1 MTGQPNITEKELLA
15 RLKAGDRAAFR
26 QIFDRF
32 YKYLVVTVNN
42 VSGDEQMAHDIA
54 QDVFLT
60 IWKKRNE
67 LNINNLKSYL
77 RRAALN
83 KMLNRI
89 KKNRMDFHDSTT
101 LPEKP
106 SEFSEPL
113 EITKANNL
121 QDAVNKAMDVLPER
135 CRMVFK
141 LRRLEGLSLKE
152 IAAEL
157 EISPK
162 TVENQLTKAMKIMR
176 VQLKDFLPLILLLY
190 FGS

>member
-1 MTGQPNITEKELLA
+1 MTDKELLT
-15 RLKAGDRAAFR
+15 RLRAGDQVAFR
-26 QIFDRF
+26 QLFDRF

-89 KKNRMDFHDSTT
+89 KANRMVFHDSST
-101 LPEKP
+101 LPESP

-113 EITKANNL
+113 ELTKANNL
-121 QDAVNKAMDVLPER
+121 QEAVNKAMDVLPRR

-152 IAAEL
+152 IAAKL

-176 VQLKDFLPLILLLY
+176 VQLKDFLPLVLWFYLIFEKL
-190 FGS
+190 